1 MSVYSCAPL
10 LFAKSPKTLLG
21 CFLSFFLYFI
31 PFKECLV
38 QKHGLPGPL
47 ILCRGHKGGL
57 LCALPGRFED
67 WVFKEK
73 ITVK

>member
-21 CFLSFFLYFI
+21 FFISFFLCFI
-31 PFKECLV
+31 PFRECLF
-38 QKHGLPGPL
+38 QKQGLPGPL
-47 ILCRGHKGGL
+47 IWCRDHKGGL

-73 ITVK
+73 IRVK